1 MVTDPNPTKPNAT
14 GRGAGLY
21 KTLGGVSCFLVA
33 AFSIMLA
40 LEPFVHSETVAI
52 RVTSTD
58 TVMIGPPEG
67 ARQARPPAYHDIL
80 ATNDHAATQ
89 LFGVD
94 TEPVSMGELR
104 EKWRRLVAAMT
115 RDFAA
120 IAQCRA
126 NGPCP
131 VAAQRLV
138 DLSAEG
144 AGKGG
149 RARVGL
155 INRAANLAISPVS
168 DERQWGVA
176 DHWSDPF
183 ETLLSY
189 RGDCEDYAIV
199 KYAALLEAGVPADDV
214 KIVILKN
221 RFPDEYHAVAAA
233 RVNDEWL
240 ILDNRTLTLVRDTDI
255 TRATPLFVLDHEGIR
270 RFHWASGTQQA
281 TTPLPPNVRH
291 PS

>member
-1 MVTDPNPTKPNAT
+1 LSGSSPTRTNRDVALGKIRAW
-14 GRGAGLY
+14 AG
-21 KTLGGVSCFLVA
+21 VFLVCG
-33 AFSIMLA
+33 LLGP
-40 LEPFVHSETVAI
+40 LEPLAYSAASTRISASDHIEPGLFAENGADG
-52 RVTSTD
+52 VT
-58 TVMIGPPEG
+58 
-67 ARQARPPAYHDIL
+67 ARHVLA
-80 ATNDHAATQ
+80 ATNEGVAR
-89 LFGVD
+89 LFGMD
-94 TEPVSMGELR
+94 TEPVGIGELR
-104 EKWRRLVAAMT
+104 ERWQLVLAAMA

-120 IAQCRA
+120 IVQCHS

-131 VAAQRLV
+131 VAAQRLI

-144 AGKGG
+144 AGRSG

-199 KYAALLEAGVPADDV
+199 KYAALLEAGFFSDDV

-221 RFPDEYHAVAAA
+221 QFPNEYHAVAAA
-233 RVNDEWL
+233 RVNGEWL
-240 ILDNRTLTLVRDTDI
+240 ILDNRTLILVRDTAL
-255 TRATPLFVLDHEGIR
+255 TRATPVFVLDHEGVR
-270 RFHWASGTQQA
+270 RFNRASHDRRMAHRELSNSVKPQ
-281 TTPLPPNVRH
+281 H
-291 PS
+291 M